1 MATPCLPGLVIRP
14 ATDKDIDTIA
24 RYGAAIAQET
34 EDLTLETKVITA
46 GVAAAIA
53 DPSKARYLIAEVDGA
68 PVGSLM
74 LQKEWSDW
82 RNAEYWWIHSVYVV
96 QDHRG
101 TGTFKAMY
109 EYVEKEARE
118 AGAAGLKLYTET
130 TNERAQKAYT
140 KMGMENHALVFE
152 NVWLKH

>member
-1 MATPCLPGLVIRP
+1 MPGVYGEEHIPTGSYFLRLAENTPMVPDRMPLHINPC
-14 ATDKDIDTIA
+14 
-24 RYGAAIAQET
+24 AAC
-34 EDLTLETKVITA
+34 
-46 GVAAAIA
+46 
-53 DPSKARYLIAEVDGA
+53 R
-68 PVGSLM
+68 
-74 LQKEWSDW
+74 

-96 QDHRG
+96 HGHRG